1 MVVCCWVR
9 VVVAV
14 VARPLELTTVL
25 VVAGAVLL
33 LCLALLQQ
41 TAIELLYAG
50 RECTA
55 TWCAERGQWRRLNQ
69 RVLLACQHSDGQ
81 EKWDEG
87 GEGFKSGAYWLESC
101 L

>member
-9 VVVAV
+9 AVVAV
-14 VARPLELTTVL
+14 FARLLKLTTVL
-25 VVAGAVLL
+25 IVAGAVLL

-41 TAIELLYAG
+41 TAIELLYAS

-69 RVLLACQHSDGQ
+69 RVFLACRQSDGQ

-87 GEGFKSGAYWLESC
+87 GEGFKFGAYWLESC